1 MIKKQLK
8 LLNSQKRSRHE
19 FISSNLVFSLRVR
32 NESRIYECGNG
43 GPYGWQNRDHLQ
55 IIEPQHNASKCLRN
69 INIELPVMYKVFRV
83 RVSLY

>member
-19 FISSNLVFSLRVR
+19 FISNNLVFSLRVR

-43 GPYGWQNRDHLQ
+43 GPYGWHRETE
-55 IIEPQHNASKCLRN
+55 IICKLSNLNTMPQSVWEILTLNC
-69 INIELPVMYKVFRV
+69 P
-83 RVSLY
+83 

>member
-43 GPYGWQNRDHLQ
+43 GPYGWQRETE
-55 IIEPQHNASKCLRN
+55 IICKLSNLNTMPQSVWEILTLNC
-69 INIELPVMYKVFRV
+69 P
-83 RVSLY
+83 